1 MDDIGAI
8 QLAVKVDYKQ
18 LTGLIKTTD
27 QTKRAVSVLAKD
39 FARTGNLSKYMTG
52 INHID
57 AANRKLGNSS
67 SMTRTQIMRFGKKVE
82 QQTRFTDSLTAA
94 TTRLTVAQMASGK
107 AMGNTRNKMNG
118 NNMAIQQLGYQF
130 GDFAVQVQGG
140 TSAFVAFSQQGS
152 QLAGILPMIAG
163 PLGLSMGAAVGL
175 SAALGILIPIGSAA
189 GRMFMEMSDGA
200 KTLEDALKDMDS
212 SLSDFESSMRELD
225 GYNLDSLNGALSE
238 MDTLMSSL
246 AASSTILAEKMMF
259 LDAIQAIK
267 GLNQE
272 VGFWSNTFAGVMN
285 MFKDIGVLIDPLV
298 RQAELLESI
307 KAGQLEDFGFGD
319 DLDVSKYQELITEIK
334 AGLESK
340 DSISVVKS
348 IEELVSSALSS
359 GSDVTES
366 GSDRLALLMRVASV
380 QQAII
385 NARQKGADALAEKR
399 KGILAGSEVLEE
411 ENERANILRRIREEV
426 AARKKAKEQS
436 AKDSSDLADAER
448 LLGEQA
454 VAANVKNIMLTRE
467 AETKAREER
476 QKAVLEGVA
485 IFRAANKKAAAEK
498 EELETRAFNRRFEAE
513 ESLMSMPL
521 KVDKATQ
528 KKIDDAVEL
537 NRKQDEF
544 LAKQQ
549 IQLGAA
555 TRISEQ
561 TGEELFAAQQINEM
575 VLFKLELD
583 KLGLKLGDEKYNQL
597 VTYKELIQEANARTF
612 YRIQLEKEA
621 AEAKRIADAE
631 AQRVNDILLDQYS
644 RIEQELED
652 QAQKQKELADTI
664 ANTFGNAFMS
674 IVDGTE
680 SAKDAFRSMARD
692 IIKQLYQILVVE
704 QMVQSISGAI
714 QSGFGG
720 GGAPQGPS
728 ISGAPIPD
736 TRGGFSKLLG
746 QANGGAWL
754 GGSQVQAYANG
765 GVVGGP
771 TTFGMSGGRTGLMG
785 EAGPEA
791 IMPLKRGANGKLG
804 VQMEGGGAT
813 TVVQNF
819 NFSANGDDSVKKLI
833 AQAAPKIAQMT
844 KSEMLNDRRRG
855 GTMKATFG

>member
-27 QTKRAVSVLAKD
+27 QTKRAVSLLAKD
-39 FARTGNLSKYMTG
+39 FARTKDQSKYMSG
-52 INHID
+52 INRID

-67 SMTRTQIMRFGKKVE
+67 GMTRKQIMRLGEKVKQE
-82 QQTRFTDSLTAA
+82 TRFTDALTAA
-94 TTRLTVAQMASGK
+94 TTRLTVAQMTSNK
-107 AMGNTRNKMNG
+107 VLGNTKNKMNG

-175 SAALGILIPIGSAA
+175 SAALGILIPIGSAVA
-189 GRMFMEMSDGA
+189 RMFFEMSGTAEKSA
-200 KTLEDALKDMDS
+200 KSIDDFVSSLSSIKSSADIGRKSIKDLRQEFGVMAETVKELQGYLQQVSVESALTSMSKAVNPFSVSLAQAATDVSDFKATIDQLKVDLSSGGDVFMTKALITEQEEGLAKLQERFKVAPEMLSQLQTALTDVQKAVGLENIRDKSADALKFLESLRDTSTEISPELNAIALELQKVFTAS
-212 SLSDFESSMRELD
+212 SRATAQLD
-225 GYNLDSLNGALSE
+225 GFSTSGLSGA
-238 MDTLMSSL
+238 
-246 AASSTILAEKMMF
+246 
-259 LDAIQAIK
+259 
-267 GLNQE
+267 
-272 VGFWSNTFAGVMN
+272 
-285 MFKDIGVLIDPLV
+285 
-298 RQAELLESI
+298 
-307 KAGQLEDFGFGD
+307 
-319 DLDVSKYQELITEIK
+319 
-334 AGLESK
+334 
-340 DSISVVKS
+340 
-348 IEELVSSALSS
+348 
-359 GSDVTES
+359 GS
-366 GSDRLALLMRVASV
+366 
-380 QQAII
+380 
-385 NARQKGADALAEKR
+385 
-399 KGILAGSEVLEE
+399 LAGSEVLEG
-411 ENERANILRRIREEV
+411 ENEQANIRRRIREEV
-426 AARKKAKEQS
+426 AARKKAKDEL
-436 AKDSSDLADAER
+436 AKYSSDLADAER

-476 QKAVLEGVA
+476 EKAVLEGIA

-513 ESLMSMPL
+513 DQLMSMPL

-537 NRKQDEF
+537 NRKQDDF
-544 LAKQQ
+544 LAKQKV
-549 IQLGAA
+549 QLGIA
-555 TRISEQ
+555 TRISGQ

-583 KLGLKLGDEKYNQL
+583 KLELKSGDEKYNQL
-597 VTYKELIQEANARTF
+597 VAYKELMQEAEARTF

-644 RIEQELED
+644 RIEKELED
-652 QAQKQKELADTI
+652 QAQKQKGLADGI

-704 QMVQSISGAI
+704 QMVNSISGAI
-714 QSGFGG
+714 QGSF
-720 GGAPQGPS
+720 GGAPQGPMP
-728 ISGAPIPD
+728 SGNVVPD
-736 TRGGFSKLLG
+736 TRMFKL
-746 QANGGAWL
+746 
-754 GGSQVQAYANG
+754 ANG
-765 GVVGGP
+765 GVIGGP
-771 TTFGMSGGRTGLMG
+771 TSFRTSSGQSGLMG

-819 NFSANGDDSVKKLI
+819 SFSANGDESVKRII

-844 KSEMLNDRRRG
+844 KSEIINDRRRG

>member
-27 QTKRAVSVLAKD
+27 QTKRAVSLLAKD
-39 FARTGNLSKYMTG
+39 FARTKDQSKYMSG
-52 INHID
+52 INQID

-67 SMTRTQIMRFGKKVE
+67 GMTRKQIMRLGEKVKQE
-82 QQTRFTDSLTAA
+82 TRFTDALTAA
-94 TTRLTVAQMASGK
+94 TTRLTVAQMTSNK
-107 AMGNTRNKMNG
+107 VLGNTKNKMNG

-189 GRMFMEMSDGA
+189 GRMLMEMGGGA

-212 SLSDFESSMRELD
+212 SLSDFESSMKELD
-225 GYNLDSLNGALSE
+225 DYNLDSLNGALSE

-246 AASSTILAEKMMF
+246 AASSAILAEKMTF
-259 LDAIQAIK
+259 LDAIQSIK

-272 VGFWSNTFAGVMN
+272 VGFWRKNVAGFMN
-285 MFKDIGVLIDPLV
+285 MFKDAGVLIDPLV
-298 RQAELLESI
+298 RQAELLKSI
-307 KAGQLEDFGFGD
+307 KASQLEDFGFGD

-348 IEELVSSALSS
+348 IEELVSSALSK
-359 GSDVTES
+359 GSDVTEK
-366 GSDRLALLMRVASV
+366 GSDRLAQLMRVASV

-385 NARQKGADALAEKR
+385 NAKTKADEDLAKAQKNTKDYMKQELLSLRGSKVLREIELKFGKDSVEYQREINKQVVSKYEIGLKQKGLNDKQVAMFVKEKQAGLEQEISLKKELKIRKDKADQDKLYKKE
-399 KGILAGSEVLEE
+399 
-411 ENERANILRRIREEV
+411 
-426 AARKKAKEQS
+426 KAKELS
-436 AKDSSDLADAER
+436 ELADAER

-454 VAANVKNIMLTRE
+454 V
-467 AETKAREER
+467 KA
-476 QKAVLEGVA
+476 
-485 IFRAANKKAAAEK
+485 I
-498 EELETRAFNRRFEAE
+498 
-513 ESLMSMPL
+513 
-521 KVDKATQ
+521 Q
-528 KKIDDAVEL
+528 KKIDDGVKL
-537 NRKQDEF
+537 NQKQDDF
-544 LAKQQ
+544 LAKQKV
-549 IQLGAA
+549 QLGIAN
-555 TRISEQ
+555 RISGQ

-575 VLFKLELD
+575 VLYKLELEN
-583 KLGLKLGDEKYNQL
+583 LGLKLGDEKYNQA
-597 VTYKELIQEANARTF
+597 VTLKELAQEANARTF

-652 QAQKQKELADTI
+652 QAQKQKGLADNI

-720 GGAPQGPS
+720 GGAPQGPMP
-728 ISGAPIPD
+728 SGNVVPD
-736 TRGGFSKLLG
+736 TRGGLSKFFG

-771 TTFGMSGGRTGLMG
+771 TTFGMSGGKTGLMG

-819 NFSANGDDSVKKLI
+819 NFSANGDDSVKRII
-833 AQAAPKIAQMT
+833 AQAAPKIAEMT
-844 KSEMLNDRRRG
+844 KSQIVNDRKRG
-855 GTMKATFG
+855 GSMKAAFG